1 MKSIVYLFLLSGILV
16 ACEQAPKADK
26 AAASN
31 PQAVKAAIGNAY
43 LADTAA
49 SVISWIGTKPTGK
62 HQGTLRLAGG
72 AIYVKDSLVT
82 SGRLVINM
90 HSLQNIDLAA
100 DSAMKNKLEREL
112 KGSSFF
118 DVDKFPTAV
127 FEMTGINT
135 HYPAV
140 GEEVALKDATHVMS
154 GNLTIKTV
162 TKNISFPVRISI
174 DGHHLTAVAN
184 FNIDRTLWGI
194 NYRADKSLQDK
205 LINSQVNIGFH
216 ISASR

>member
-1 MKSIVYLFLLSGILV
+1 MKSIVLFLLLSGILV

-31 PQAVKAAIGNAY
+31 PQAVKVGTGNAY
-43 LADTAA
+43 LADTAT
-49 SVISWIGTKPTGK
+49 SLIEWIGTKPTGK
-62 HQGTLRLAGG
+62 HHGTLRLAGG
-72 AIYVKDSLVT
+72 AIYVKDTLIT
-82 SGRLVINM
+82 GAQLVINM
-90 HSLQNIDLAA
+90 HTLQNIDLAG

-112 KGSSFF
+112 KSSSFF
-118 DVDKFPTAV
+118 DVDKFPTAT
-127 FEMTGINT
+127 FEMTGINSY
-135 HYPAV
+135 YPAV
-140 GEEVALKDATHVMS
+140 GEEVELKDATHVIS
-154 GNLTIKTV
+154 GNLTLKGV
-162 TKNISFPVRISI
+162 VKNISFPARVTI
-174 DGHHLTAVAN
+174 DSHHLTAVAN

>member
-1 MKSIVYLFLLSGILV
+1 MKSIVLFLLLSGILV

-31 PQAVKAAIGNAY
+31 PQAVKVGTGNAY
-43 LADTAA
+43 LADT
-49 SVISWIGTKPTGK
+49 STSLIEWIGTKPTGK
-62 HQGTLRLAGG
+62 HHGTLRLAGG
-72 AIYVKDSLVT
+72 AIYVKDTLIT
-82 SGRLVINM
+82 GAQLVINM
-90 HSLQNIDLAA
+90 HTLQNIDLAG

-112 KGSSFF
+112 KSSSFF
-118 DVDKFPTAV
+118 DVDKFPTAT
-127 FEMTGINT
+127 FEMTGINSY
-135 HYPAV
+135 YPAV
-140 GEEVALKDATHVMS
+140 GEEVELKDATHVIS
-154 GNLTIKTV
+154 GNLTLKGV
-162 TKNISFPVRISI
+162 VKNISFPARVTI
-174 DGHHLTAVAN
+174 DSHHLTAVAN

>member
-1 MKSIVYLFLLSGILV
+1 MKSIVFFLLLSGILV

-31 PQAVKAAIGNAY
+31 PQAVKVGTGNAY
-43 LADTAA
+43 VADTAA
-49 SVISWIGTKPTGK
+49 CLVEWIGTKPTGK
-62 HQGTLRLAGG
+62 HHGTLRLAGG
-72 AIYVKDSLVT
+72 AIYVKDSLIT
-82 SGRLVINM
+82 GAQLVINM
-90 HSLQNIDLAA
+90 HTLQNIDLAG
-100 DSAMKNKLEREL
+100 DTAMKNKLEREL
-112 KGSSFF
+112 KSSSFF
-118 DVDKFPTAV
+118 DVEKFPTAT

-135 HYPAV
+135 YYPAV
-140 GEEVALKDATHVMS
+140 GEEVELKDATHVIS
-154 GNLTIKTV
+154 GNLTLKSV
-162 TKNISFPVRISI
+162 TKNISFPARITI
-174 DGHHLTAVAN
+174 DSHHLTAVAN

>member
-1 MKSIVYLFLLSGILV
+1 MKSIVLFLLLSGILV

-31 PQAVKAAIGNAY
+31 PQAVKVGTGNAY
-43 LADTAA
+43 LADTAT
-49 SVISWIGTKPTGK
+49 SLIEWIGTKPTGK
-62 HQGTLRLAGG
+62 HHGTLRLAGG
-72 AIYVKDSLVT
+72 AVYVKDTLIT
-82 SGRLVINM
+82 GAQLVINM
-90 HSLQNIDLAA
+90 HTLQNIDLAG

-118 DVDKFPTAV
+118 DVDKFPTAT
-127 FEMTGINT
+127 FEMTGINSY
-135 HYPAV
+135 YPAV
-140 GEEVALKDATHVMS
+140 GEEVELKDATHVIS
-154 GNLTIKTV
+154 GNLTLKGV
-162 TKNISFPVRISI
+162 VKNISFPARVTI
-174 DGHHLTAVAN
+174 DSHHLTAVAN

>member
-1 MKSIVYLFLLSGILV
+1 MKSIVFFLLLSGILV

-31 PQAVKAAIGNAY
+31 PQAVKVGTGNAY
-43 LADTAA
+43 LADTSACL
-49 SVISWIGTKPTGK
+49 IEWIGTKPTGK
-62 HQGTLRLAGG
+62 HHGTLRLSGG
-72 AIYVKDSLVT
+72 AIYVKDSLIT
-82 SGRLVINM
+82 GAQLVINM
-90 HSLQNIDLAA
+90 HTLQNIDLAG

-112 KGSSFF
+112 KSSSFF
-118 DVDKFPTAV
+118 DVEKFPTAT
-127 FEMTGINT
+127 FEMTGINSY
-135 HYPAV
+135 YPAV
-140 GEEVALKDATHVMS
+140 GEEVELKDATHVIS
-154 GNLTIKTV
+154 GNLTLKNV
-162 TKNISFPVRISI
+162 TKNISFPARISI
-174 DGHHLTAVAN
+174 DSHHLTAVAN